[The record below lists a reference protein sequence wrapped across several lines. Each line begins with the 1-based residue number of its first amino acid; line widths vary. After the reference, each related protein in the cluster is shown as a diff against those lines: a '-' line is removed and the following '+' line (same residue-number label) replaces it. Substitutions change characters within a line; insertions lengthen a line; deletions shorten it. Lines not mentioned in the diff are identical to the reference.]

1 MRPSRTPA
9 GRRLRFLSLVAAV
22 AALLAGIGLSPA
34 NAALTAPDS
43 ALAGPTAEQL
53 RAKIAACGTQVSS
66 GKYAQDAGGTR
77 DIPVCGKGGAVFWTA
92 DLDVDCDGKRTAECN
107 ENTDPWWQNQ
117 TACVE
122 SDGQPLNSATL
133 PHIVI
138 PLKSSTW
145 DPAASG
151 LGCGTVGAV
160 IYQDKVVYG
169 VIGDRGPSGIIGE
182 ASYAAAKSL
191 GMNPSPSSGGVSGKV
206 VGYVTFPG
214 TKVTRNEDHP
224 QAVQLGEAAATKFIQ
239 ADTTC
244 DEVSL
249 DASAYTA
256 VKAGSSGSL
265 VKAAQ
270 CLLKTAGFDPASYQG
285 EFDAGTETA
294 VKGFQT
300 KIGLPATGEVE
311 AHTWTAL
318 LSYGTTPTLQSGST
332 GTAVKRLQRALTAAL
347 GKALTIDGSFGA
359 NTTSAVKTYQ
369 SARGLTADG
378 VVGANT
384 WQALQSGK

>member
-1 MRPSRTPA
+1 MPRIKP
-9 GRRLRFLSLVAAV
+9 FSLIAAI
-22 AALLAGIGLSPA
+22 AALLLAVSLSTTAEAAPEASKAPA
-34 NAALTAPDS
+34 AT
-43 ALAGPTAEQL
+43 LAGPSADQL
-53 RAKIAACGTQVSS
+53 RAKIAACGSQVSS
-66 GKYAQDAGGTR
+66 GKYAQDSGGTR

-107 ENTDPWWQNQ
+107 EDTDPWFQNE

-122 SDGQPLNSATL
+122 SDGQPLNSAAL

-160 IYQDKVVYG
+160 VYKDKVVYG
-169 VIGDRGPSGIIGE
+169 IIGDRGPAGIIGE
-182 ASYAAAKSL
+182 ASYATAKYL

-214 TKVTRNEDHP
+214 TKVSKNEDHA
-224 QAVQLGEAAATKFIQ
+224 QAVQLGEAAANSFVN

-244 DEVSL
+244 DDVSL
-249 DASAYTA
+249 DATSYSAL
-256 VKAGSSGSL
+256 KSGSTGSL

-270 CLLKTAGFDPASYQG
+270 CLLKTVGFDPKSYKG
-285 EFDAGTETA
+285 EFDADTAAA
-294 VKGFQT
+294 VKGFQG
-300 KIGLPATGEVE
+300 KVGLSASGEVD

-318 LSYGTTPTLQSGST
+318 LSYGTTPTLQGGST

-347 GKALTIDGSFGA
+347 GKTVAVDGSFGT
-359 NTTSAVKTYQ
+359 NTASAVKQYQ

-378 VVGANT
+378 IVGANT
-384 WQALQSGK
+384 WKALQRGK